1 MMKTSNILSIGLLV
15 IIGIAGLMFGVP
27 RYNVWQQEMAGRARL
42 AEATQSRQIAVEQAR
57 AEKEAAAL
65 RADAIEIMGEVAQRY
80 PEYRYQEY
88 LGAFADALRDGKI
101 NQIIYV
107 PTETNIPIMEGG
119 RTALSNIK

>member
-1 MMKTSNILSIGLLV
+1 MKTSNILSIGLLV